1 MALSQSAKLLLI
13 LIGATRHVEGST
25 RLQKYGLLVSKKI
38 GQREEFFSDWQ
49 PDKFGVF
56 SKSLARTATVL
67 VSEEYVTADKVVN
80 TYGKNT
86 VRYRI
91 TDKGRNEIQ
100 DVIREKKDVVD
111 EICGIPQ
118 YYFDKSLKE
127 VLADV
132 YTLYPEYTTNSTI
145 KHEVNKNR
153 IEQESLF
160 EEAEFEIP
168 FESST
173 RLSSDITNLITK
185 TPSEHIFNDE
195 DMREKLAKQ
204 IGLKNIPKL
213 DSNAFDRLAGML
225 KGKVQT
231 EKIDSVEIVRAVR
244 GS

>member
-13 LIGATRHVEGST
+13 LIGATKYVEGST

-38 GQREEFFSDWQ
+38 GQKEEFFSDWQ

-56 SKSLARTATVL
+56 SRSLAKTVTIL
-67 VSEEYVTADKVVN
+67 ANEGLITADKVN
-80 TYGKNT
+80 IYGKDT
-86 VRYRI
+86 IRYRI
-91 TDKGRNEIQ
+91 TDKGRGEIQ
-100 DVIREKKDVVD
+100 DIIREKKNLVG

-118 YYFDKSLKE
+118 YYFGKSLKE

-160 EEAEFEIP
+160 EESEFDIP

-173 RLSSDITNLITK
+173 KLSSDITNLITQ
-185 TPSEHIFNDE
+185 TPSEHVFNDE
-195 DMREKLAKQ
+195 DIREKLAKQ
-204 IGLKNIPKL
+204 IGLKSIPKI
-213 DSNAFDRLAGML
+213 DNGAFDRLAGML
-225 KGKVQT
+225 RNKIQT
-231 EKIDSVEIVRAVR
+231 EKIDSVEVVRTVR